1 MSWDGLIDP
10 VASACQY
17 CAMSDVDDFLAR
29 VSEPAHSA
37 LQKLRAQIKA
47 AAPGAEEVIN
57 YGVPM
62 FRLGGRNLVS
72 FAAAKTHCS
81 FFVQSPA
88 VMEQFA
94 AKLEGFHTA
103 KGTIRFK
110 PEKPVPAA
118 LVKAIVKARIAENAA
133 LGKKKG

>member
-1 MSWDGLIDP
+1 MAETGTAA
-10 VASACQY
+10 VEK
-17 CAMSDVDDFLAR
+17 FLAD
-29 VSEPAHSA
+29 VPEPAHAA
-37 LQKLRAQIKA
+37 LQTLRGQIKT
-47 AAPGAEEVIN
+47 AAPGAEELIN

-62 FRLGGRNLVS
+62 FRLGGKNLVS
-72 FAAAKTHCS
+72 YAAAKAHCS

-94 AKLEGFHTA
+94 SELEAFDTA

-118 LVKAIVKARIAENAA
+118 LVKKIVKARIAESAA
-133 LGKKKG
+133 AGKGKST

>member
-1 MSWDGLIDP
+1 LVEP
-10 VASACQY
+10 VEA
-17 CAMSDVDDFLAR
+17 FLSE
-29 VSEPAHSA
+29 VPEPAHGA
-37 LQKLRAQIKA
+37 LQKLRAQIRA

-62 FRLGGRNLVS
+62 FRLDGRNLVS

-88 VMEQFA
+88 VMEAFA
-94 AKLEGFHTA
+94 GELTGYDTA

-110 PEKPVPAA
+110 PETPIPAA
-118 LVKAIVKARIAENAA
+118 LVKKIVKARIAENAA
-133 LGKKKG
+133 AAHAKSRKS